1 MELVLSMLAG
11 GLIGCLIGS
20 GYVFIGFSFYISLF
34 KSLPSDDMEKFI
46 MRLFMI
52 AWPVI
57 AVVVIVQLIFI
68 SVTKIGS
75 WIYLTAKK
83 FAGRGKSNE

>member
-1 MELVLSMLAG
+1 MEFILSMLAG

-20 GYVFIGFSFYISLF
+20 GYVFIGFGLYISLF

-46 MRLFMI
+46 MTIFMI

-57 AVVVIVQLIFI
+57 AFIAIVRFIIDSVV
-68 SVTKIGS
+68 KICS
-75 WIYLTAKK
+75 WLYLAIKK
-83 FAGRGKSNE
+83 IAGRGKSNE